1 MLAAMASKAQ
11 GRETR
16 ARVVDEATKA
26 FSERGLRD
34 VSLTEIAAAA
44 GVTRQGLLHY
54 FPSKTDLVL
63 AVLTRRDRDDTESVP
78 RAAMQSGDLPTA
90 LRAILG
96 NDFEH
101 PGLTRLFVSAVAESL
116 QPEHPTH
123 EHFRHRYARGRDVL
137 SEVIRRRQERGEVTD
152 RHEPEAIA
160 IALLAL
166 LAGLNLQQVLEP
178 DIEHGPALDVIL
190 DLLFNA

>member
-1 MLAAMASKAQ
+1 MASRAQ
-11 GRETR
+11 GEKTR
-16 ARVVDEATKA
+16 ARLIDAANDA
-26 FSERGLRD
+26 FAERGLHDTSLND
-34 VSLTEIAAAA
+34 VAAAA

-63 AVLTRRDRDDTESVP
+63 AVLTRRARADTESVP
-78 RAAMQSGDLPTA
+78 RAAMHSGAPPTP

-123 EHFRHRYARGRDVL
+123 
-137 SEVIRRRQERGEVTD
+137 
-152 RHEPEAIA
+152 
-160 IALLAL
+160 
-166 LAGLNLQQVLEP
+166 
-178 DIEHGPALDVIL
+178 
-190 DLLFNA
+190 

>member
-1 MLAAMASKAQ
+1 MASRAQ
-11 GRETR
+11 GQQTR
-16 ARVVDEATKA
+16 ARLIHAATQA
-26 FSERGLRD
+26 FREGGLPET
-34 VSLTEIAAAA
+34 SLTDVAAAA

-63 AVLTRRDRDDTESVP
+63 AVLKQRDRDDTESVP

-90 LRAILG
+90 LRAIVG

-101 PGLTRLFVSAVAESL
+101 PGLARRFVSAVAESV

-137 SEVIRRRQERGEVTD
+137 SEV
-152 RHEPEAIA
+152 
-160 IALLAL
+160 
-166 LAGLNLQQVLEP
+166 
-178 DIEHGPALDVIL
+178 
-190 DLLFNA
+190 